1 MRTHQPLAGYLNL
14 EHGVRVC
21 CPADTLTGLP
31 RHRPNARGGRI
42 GSRAGAWR
50 LLADGLLPH
59 KPRIPPTRARAHSHC
74 HHLLLDYALWYG
86 SLLTMAVVLAQQ
98 GDTMKCGG
106 GVFTPAACQ
115 GQLLRQR
122 LESTGS
128 SFQWLDE

>member
-1 MRTHQPLAGYLNL
+1 MCVALPTPWQGYRDTARMLVEAGLVLAL
-14 EHGVRVC
+14 V
-21 CPADTLTGLP
+21 
-31 RHRPNARGGRI
+31 RGGS
-42 GSRAGAWR
+42 SRMAFASQTTHT
-50 LLADGLLPH
+50 AY
-59 KPRIPPTRARAHSHC
+59 TRARAHSHC

>member
-1 MRTHQPLAGYLNL
+1 MLVEAGLVLAL
-14 EHGVRVC
+14 V
-21 CPADTLTGLP
+21 
-31 RHRPNARGGRI
+31 RGGS
-42 GSRAGAWR
+42 SRMVFCLTNHAYSLHAR
-50 LLADGLLPH
+50 A
-59 KPRIPPTRARAHSHC
+59 RARARAHSHC